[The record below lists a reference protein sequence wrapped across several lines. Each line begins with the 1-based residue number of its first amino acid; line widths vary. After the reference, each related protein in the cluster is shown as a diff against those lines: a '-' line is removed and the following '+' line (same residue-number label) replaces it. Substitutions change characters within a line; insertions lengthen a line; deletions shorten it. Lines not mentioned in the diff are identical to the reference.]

1 MSKKPSPS
9 ARTTVYRL
17 RGLSTLSQAVLPKY
31 LSKGG
36 FSAQSVTVGGHDGLL
51 VTGTMRRQRVPWASR
66 LSTIA
71 GTRVD
76 LGSAYAAALLLI
88 KDGGDQ
94 AWAITY
100 GLGFHLF
107 DRAFLDPGFGMRFAT
122 RTARPEAVQSL
133 TRSELDHRARTD
145 RSSIPAGTNL
155 PAFGI
160 GGFGEIVTRISGSAE
175 IDGLTVGDGR
185 IRVHAAD
192 SLSLPLGKTPEALVE
207 DLKAIST
214 TLGLD
219 PKPELRALDQLVR
232 VKHQGTIEKLE
243 LELRSAILDD
253 GKGRIAVGWPHERV
267 SDNGTPLS
275 HKVIGTGRRRTGIT
289 DDLPTLEELV
299 NLIVSKSP
307 DDPLSAARTIKLRLY
322 RDSDGEEPMSGEI
335 PAINW
340 LFYEVELDSTRYCL
354 FDSHW
359 YAMDT
364 DYAGHLVSRIRS
376 IFARQPPVNLPDWDT
391 SRCADEGA
399 YNEMAA
405 SVVGGVMLD
414 RRLLRTRQNPRGF
427 EACDIITS
435 TGDLIHVK
443 HVNRSS
449 AASHL
454 IAQAVVATDALRY
467 DNEAR
472 QRLRDVV
479 VEAGGDTEL
488 IQDRPNSVVLGMA
501 RAGSFKGEDLFSFTQ
516 VTLARLDISLADI
529 GVELSIAPINRS
541 SADSVE

>member
-1 MSKKPSPS
+1 MSKKPSRS

-17 RGLSTLSQAVLPKY
+17 RGLTTLSQAVLPKY
-31 LSKGG
+31 LLEGS
-36 FSAQSVTVGGHDGLL
+36 FSAQSVTVGGHDGFL

-66 LSTIA
+66 LSAIA
-71 GTRVD
+71 GTVVD

-88 KDGGDQ
+88 KEDGDQ

-100 GLGFHLF
+100 GLGFQLF
-107 DRAFLDPGFGMRFAT
+107 DRAFLDPGFGIQFAT

-155 PAFGI
+155 HAFGI
-160 GGFGEIVTRISGSAE
+160 GGFGEVVTRISGSAE
-175 IDGLTVGDGR
+175 VGGLTVGDRR

-214 TLGLD
+214 TLRLD
-219 PKPELRALDQLVR
+219 PKPELRVLDQLVR
-232 VKHQGTIEKLE
+232 VKHRGIVEKLE
-243 LELRSAILDD
+243 TELRSAILYD
-253 GKGRIAVGWPHERV
+253 GQGKIALGWPHERV

-275 HKVIGTGRRRTGIT
+275 YKVIGTGRRGIGVT
-289 DDLPTLEELV
+289 DDLPTLAELIRLV
-299 NLIVSKSP
+299 VSKNKN
-307 DDPLSAARTIKLRLY
+307 DPLSAAKTIKLRLF
-322 RDSDGEEPMSGEI
+322 RDGDGEEPMSGDI
-335 PAINW
+335 PVINW
-340 LFYEVELDSTRYCL
+340 LFYEVELDSIRYCL

-364 DYAGHLVSRIRS
+364 DYAYLLDSRIRS
-376 IFARQPPVNLPDWDT
+376 IFARQPPVDLPDWDT

-405 SVVGGVMLD
+405 PLVGGVMLD

-435 TGDLIHVK
+435 TGGLIHVK
-443 HVNRSS
+443 HVDRSS
-449 AASHL
+449 KASHL
-454 IAQAVVATDALRY
+454 IAQAIVATDALRH

-472 QRLRDVV
+472 QRLRDAVV
-479 VEAGGDTEL
+479 DAGGDAEFV
-488 IQDRPNSVVLGMA
+488 QDRPSSVVLGMA
-501 RAGSFKGEDLFSFTQ
+501 RAGSFDGQGLFSFTQ
-516 VTLARLDISLADI
+516 VTLARLDMSLADI
-529 GVELSIAPINRS
+529 GVELSIAPIRRS
-541 SADSVE
+541 